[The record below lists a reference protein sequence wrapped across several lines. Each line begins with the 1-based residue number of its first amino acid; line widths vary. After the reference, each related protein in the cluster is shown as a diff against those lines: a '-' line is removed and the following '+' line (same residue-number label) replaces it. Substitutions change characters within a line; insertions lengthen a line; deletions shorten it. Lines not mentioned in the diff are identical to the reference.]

1 MNRTVSGAAPQ
12 VTSAEKS
19 AYSVIGGASTATQAM
34 PWMHPAEAVMV
45 AVPGASAVKRPQSS
59 IDPTHGSLQDQV
71 NLTQSILLPHW
82 S

>member
-1 MNRTVSGAAPQ
+1 MNCCTLPTVSVA
-12 VTSAEKS
+12 SAGEIS
-19 AYSVIGGASTATQAM
+19 IHVIGGASTATQAM

-71 NLTQSILLPHW
+71 NARSGMTLPNR